1 MNFKNFW
8 ESKWAYRL
16 LALLLAVGL
25 FAYVRAENINNTR
38 QNPHTDNAITATTK
52 RTLKVPLQLNAD
64 SDKYFIT
71 GYPEKVSV
79 TIEGAASLV
88 TVTANTQNFR
98 IIADLTKLG
107 VGKHTVKLKESG
119 LNKDLSYRL
128 KPATITVNIQDR
140 KTRRMPIQV
149 KYNHDS
155 LAPGYTVG
163 TEKLNTETAEIT
175 GAKGEIN
182 RVYQVV
188 ANVVMKRNTKE
199 SISQEVILQAL
210 DEDGNTVN
218 VVVTPETVHV
228 TLPISLPSKRVP
240 ITLKATGTAAAGKT
254 VSLSSDTDTVTIY
267 GPQAVL
273 DDIDRLTVPV
283 AIDGL
288 SASTTKSVATTAG
301 NAKLTDASPAT
312 IKVELKVGDNDQDA
326 ASSSTASSTA
336 TSRASTTSSSSASS
350 RSDSESA
357 SESTSSASSSDSES
371 ANND

>member
-16 LALLLAVGL
+16 LAFLLAVGL
-25 FAYVRAENINNTR
+25 FAYVHAENINNTR
-38 QNPHTDNAITATTK
+38 QDAHSDNAITATTK

-64 SDKYFIT
+64 TDKYFIT
-71 GYPEKVSV
+71 GYPENVSV
-79 TIEGAASLV
+79 TVEGAASLV

-98 IIADLTKLG
+98 IIADLSKLS

-119 LNKDLSYRL
+119 LNKELSYRI

-149 KYNHDS
+149 KYNRDS

-163 TEKLNTETAEIT
+163 TQKLNTETAEIT

-199 SISQEVILQAL
+199 TVSQEVILQAL

-218 VVVTPETVHV
+218 VVVNPETVHV

-240 ITLKATGTAAAGKT
+240 VSLKATGTAAAGKT
-254 VSLSSDTDTVTIY
+254 VSLSTQTSEVTIY
-267 GPQAVL
+267 GSQSVL
-273 DDIDRLTVPV
+273 DNIDRLTIPV
-283 AIDGL
+283 AIDGITT
-288 SASTTKSVATTAG
+288 STTKSIATTAG
-301 NAKLTDASPAT
+301 NAKLTAASPDTLKVA
-312 IKVELKVGDNDQDA
+312 IKVSDNTTQTPNAPAA
-326 ASSSTASSTA
+326 ASSSAKADST
-336 TSRASTTSSSSASS
+336 SAS
-350 RSDSESA
+350 
-357 SESTSSASSSDSES
+357 SESTSSSES
-371 ANND
+371 ASSQSADSNSND